1 VKTRTIAAFAVV
13 GVAAILSAVLLA
25 KNTDFAVYWYG
36 VHDYLQGTRP
46 PYGPF
51 SGHGHPQEFRYP
63 PVTMLFFLPLTL
75 LPIRVAGAIWIVFA
89 WTACAW
95 AAAVAITR
103 WRLRF
108 NATGLLLG
116 LVVLGQF
123 IVLFVKFGNVQ
134 PYLISLVL
142 LSLLCS
148 EDHPGWSGLALAV
161 ATCFKVWPLFFVPWF
176 FFRQRRRALYY
187 AVAASVVLWVA
198 PILYFGWTRYA
209 WLMQEFYTHIAALA
223 SNPES
228 LWYSSQSLRGVFLRF
243 LTHAAPSR
251 DGYPDASFASL
262 SPVLVGGCCFVLS
275 VAVYCWAVV
284 QTWRARKVSRFLWDA
299 NAFVFFSAL
308 QPFAMNSGLI
318 SLFPAVLAAMH
329 VYSSPPG
336 SYPKAARRA
345 FLITCLLSA
354 IATCTF
360 WRPLQ
365 RWALMLGIDFWIM
378 LALGATLAIA
388 ALGRAARET
397 TG

>member
-1 VKTRTIAAFAVV
+1 
-13 GVAAILSAVLLA
+13 
-25 KNTDFAVYWYG
+25 
-36 VHDYLQGTRP
+36 
-46 PYGPF
+46 
-51 SGHGHPQEFRYP
+51 
-63 PVTMLFFLPLTL
+63 
-75 LPIRVAGAIWIVFA
+75 
-89 WTACAW
+89 
-95 AAAVAITR
+95 
-103 WRLRF
+103 
-108 NATGLLLG
+108 
-116 LVVLGQF
+116 
-123 IVLFVKFGNVQ
+123 
-134 PYLISLVL
+134 VL